1 LTLKDIGVFY
11 CHIQVTCPCYEADP
25 DWKQAVI
32 SVIDA
37 GVLRPMSRKTILAV
51 AAATGL
57 ALAGLGTVSHAQ
69 SRPRAETL
77 SGVPIVDSTAQRQNR
92 RGLQWNS
99 EGRWGLNLD
108 VDQPVGREADWNDV
122 DASAEF
128 RLSPSLRLQGTLGL
142 GERRPDPA
150 RPQPQ
155 NREQPRVRLETIFR
169 F

>member
-1 LTLKDIGVFY
+1 MWPSAREF
-11 CHIQVTCPCYEADP
+11 
-25 DWKQAVI
+25 
-32 SVIDA
+32 
-37 GVLRPMSRKTILAV
+37 LRRMGRKTKIV
-51 AAATGL
+51 AAVATGL
-57 ALAGLGTVSHAQ
+57 VLLGPAAVSHAQ
-69 SRPRAETL
+69 SRARTETL
-77 SGVPIVDSTAQRQNR
+77 SGTTIVDSNAQRQGR

-128 RLSPSLRLQGTLGL
+128 RLSPSLRLQGTVGL

>member
-1 LTLKDIGVFY
+1 MG
-11 CHIQVTCPCYEADP
+11 H
-25 DWKQAVI
+25 
-32 SVIDA
+32 
-37 GVLRPMSRKTILAV
+37 RTIIV
-51 AAATGL
+51 AALTIGLTFTGL
-57 ALAGLGTVSHAQ
+57 ASVTHAQ
-69 SRPRAETL
+69 SRTRAETL
-77 SGVPIVDSTAQRQNR
+77 SSAQIIDSNAQRQGR

-122 DASAEF
+122 DASASF

-150 RPQPQ
+150 RPQQ
-155 NREQPRVRLETIFR
+155 QEREQPRVRLETIFR